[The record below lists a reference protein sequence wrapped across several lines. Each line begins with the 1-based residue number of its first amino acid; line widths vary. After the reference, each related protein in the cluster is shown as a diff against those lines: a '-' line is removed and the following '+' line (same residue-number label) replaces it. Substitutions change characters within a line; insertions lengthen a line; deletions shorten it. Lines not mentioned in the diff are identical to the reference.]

1 MVGNNEMNRKMN
13 PSDSENTTLM
23 PGAAKLAA
31 GLPISPSKHLTII
44 DRTAPGLYARISSQK
59 TSDSDASDSDGADS
73 VAVSRNASDGA
84 DSVAVSRNASDT
96 MRKN

>member
-73 VAVSRNASDGA
+73 VAVSRNASD
-84 DSVAVSRNASDT
+84 T